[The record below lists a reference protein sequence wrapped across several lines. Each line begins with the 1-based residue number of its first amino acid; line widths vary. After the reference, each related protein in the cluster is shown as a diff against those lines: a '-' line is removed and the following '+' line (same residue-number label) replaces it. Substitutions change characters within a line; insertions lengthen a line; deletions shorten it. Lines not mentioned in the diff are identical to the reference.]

1 MDLHVSLTHQLE
13 DAALNADERARL
25 RCLTARQLEASG
37 DYEAA
42 REAMGELWRRI
53 GEAPAIDGLGQATAA
68 EVLLRAGVLSACL
81 GRAQQVEGAQ
91 ERAKDLISR
100 SIALFEILREPE
112 KVAEAQTELAMCYWR
127 EGAFEEARVI
137 LRAALSHIGESN
149 VELKAMA
156 LLRSAIIEKVVNR
169 HHDALSIL
177 TNAAPLFEG
186 SANHTLKGKFHCELG
201 NLFEALGAAE
211 DNEEHTDRAL
221 VEYAAASFHFERAGH
236 IRYRACVEN
245 NLGFLLLAEHRF
257 SEAHH
262 HLDRA
267 RQLFL
272 GLRDEG
278 SVAQVDDTRARAY
291 LEQRREAE
299 AEKIVRSSVRTLER
313 GDENALLAEALT
325 THGTALAR
333 LGQHNQARTTLERA
347 VEVAQQAGADNNAGL
362 AAVTLIEELGEHL
375 TAEEMRELYERADK
389 FLIHTQHAKT
399 LLRLRSAAR
408 RTLVAER
415 LLMTQ
420 QEARLAG
427 GAAHTSTFEQLPGNH
442 LTHAWT
448 GCQLDDEVRH
458 FEGQLIRQALKA
470 ARGQITHAARLLGVT
485 HQCLNNILRGRHREL
500 LSARTP
506 IKTRR
511 RSIIRAA
518 EKKVKV
524 KR

>member
-1 MDLHVSLTHQLE
+1 MNLRVSLAHQLE
-13 DAALNADERARL
+13 DSALDKSERARL
-25 RCLTARQLEASG
+25 RCLAARQLEASG

-42 REAMGELWRRI
+42 REVMGDLWQRI
-53 GEAPAIDGLGQATAA
+53 GEAPSIDGLAKETAA

-100 SIALFEILREPE
+100 SIALLEILGEPE
-112 KVAEAQTELAMCYWR
+112 RVAEAQTELAMCYWR

-137 LRAALSHIGESN
+137 LREALDRIGESN
-149 VELKAMA
+149 AELKATA

-177 TNAAPLFEG
+177 ENAAPLFKD

-221 VEYAAASFHFERAGH
+221 VEYAAASFHFEQAGH

-257 SEAHH
+257 SEAHQ

-267 RQLFL
+267 RQLFV
-272 GLRDEG
+272 GLRDAG

-291 LEQRREAE
+291 LEQRRDAE
-299 AEKIVRSSVRTLER
+299 AEMIARLSVRTLER

-333 LGQHNQARTTLERA
+333 LGQHKEARAALERA
-347 VEVAQQAGADNNAGL
+347 VEVAQRAGADNNAGL
-362 AAVTLIEELGEHL
+362 AAMTLIEELAEHL
-375 TAEEMRELYERADK
+375 TAEEMRELYERADR
-389 FLIHTQHAKT
+389 FLIHTQHART

-408 RTLVAER
+408 RTLAAER
-415 LLMTQ
+415 LLLAQ
-420 QEARLAG
+420 HDAKRARSNIET
-427 GAAHTSTFEQLPGNH
+427 AALNATIDANV
-442 LTHAWT
+442 ADVWT
-448 GCQLDDEVRH
+448 GCQLDEEVRRY
-458 FEGQLIRQALKA
+458 EGQLIRQALEA
-470 ARGQITHAARLLGVT
+470 AHGQITHAARLLGVT
-485 HQCLNNILRGRHREL
+485 HQCLNNILQGRHREL
-500 LSARTP
+500 LTVRTP
-506 IKTRR
+506 IKTRK
-511 RSIIRAA
+511 RSIIKTT
-518 EKKVKV
+518 KK
-524 KR
+524 R